1 MFENINKKIVSEKD
15 TFKSPSHYG
24 RYKIEAYKYI
34 MSFKRK
40 YKLNAATAILF
51 NHDSIYRKSNFLIP
65 KLVNAFQE
73 KDFNYIKNIYE
84 LNINGDFS
92 HAEDICDGIYKL
104 SLYKKNINKIILSSG
119 KRFYINKIIR
129 YLEKLYNVKISKKI
143 IKNNTNLKIIGNN
156 LLAKKIINYRIT
168 KDQFVVCNEI
178 CKYYS

>member
-104 SLYKKNINKIILSSG
+104 SLYKKNINKIKELPEV
-119 KRFYINKIIR
+119 NLN
-129 YLEKLYNVKISKKI
+129 YLAIDLLIFKSLIFIYYQMN
-143 IKNNTNLKIIGNN
+143 NNTKFYQNI
-156 LLAKKIINYRIT
+156 Y
-168 KDQFVVCNEI
+168 
-178 CKYYS
+178 